1 MNVKSEIIKRLAA
14 LLLNGFTV
22 QQVKDKLLNG
32 EISNKDFPDSLAD
45 KYIEDALKLLEVDIG
60 QDQKLQYPRLVH
72 LYNLCLEK
80 KDYTNAAKVWKEIQ
94 TFSKAGSSEEIV
106 INFIKS

>member
-32 EISNKDFPDSLAD
+32 EIANKDFPDNLAN
-45 KYIEDALKLLEVDIG
+45 KYIEDALKLIEVDIG
-60 QDQKLQYPRLVH
+60 QDQKLQYPRLIH

-80 KDYTNAAKVWKEIQ
+80 KDYANATKVWKEIQ

-106 INFIKS
+106 INFIK

>member
-60 QDQKLQYPRLVH
+60 QDQKLQYPRLIH

-94 TFSKAGSSEEIV
+94 TFSNAGSSEEIV
-106 INFIKS
+106 INFIK

>member
-45 KYIEDALKLLEVDIG
+45 KYIAEAVDLIDTDVG
-60 QDQKLQYPRLVH
+60 QDQKLQYPRLVN
-72 LYNLCLEK
+72 LYKLCLEK
-80 KDYTNAAKVWKEIQ
+80 KDYANAVKVWKEIQ
-94 TFSKAGSSEEIV
+94 TFNKGGSDQEIT
-106 INFIKS
+106 INFIK

>member
-32 EISNKDFPDSLAD
+32 EISNKDFPDNLAD

-60 QDQKLQYPRLVH
+60 QDQKLQYPRLIH
-72 LYNLCLEK
+72 LYELCLEK
-80 KDYTNAAKVWKEIQ
+80 KDYTNATKVWKEIQ
-94 TFSKAGSSEEIV
+94 TFSKGGSSDEIV
-106 INFIKS
+106 INFIK

>member
-1 MNVKSEIIKRLAA
+1 MSIKNEIIKRIAA

-22 QQVKDKLLNG
+22 DQCKEKLING
-32 EISNKDFPDSLAD
+32 EIANKDFPDELAD

-60 QDQKLQYPRLVH
+60 QDQKLQYPRLIH

-80 KDYTNAAKVWKEIQ
+80 KDYTNATKVWKEIQ
-94 TFSKAGSSEEIV
+94 TFSKADSGEVTIK
-106 INFIKS
+106 FIK

>member
-32 EISNKDFPDSLAD
+32 EIANKDFPNNLAD
-45 KYIEDALKLLEVDIG
+45 KYIEDALKLIEVDIG
-60 QDQKLQYPRLVH
+60 QDQKLQYPRLIH

-80 KDYTNAAKVWKEIQ
+80 KDYANATKVWKEIQ

-106 INFIKS
+106 INFIK

>member
-60 QDQKLQYPRLVH
+60 QDQKLQYPRLIH
-72 LYNLCLEK
+72 LYKLCLEK
-80 KDYTNAAKVWKEIQ
+80 KDYTNATKVWKEIQ

-106 INFIKS
+106 INFIK

>member
-1 MNVKSEIIKRLAA
+1 MNIKNEIIKRIAA

-22 QQVKDKLLNG
+22 DQCKEKLITG
-32 EISNKDFPDSLAD
+32 EIANKDFPDELAD

-60 QDQKLQYPRLVH
+60 QDQKLQYPRLIH

-80 KDYTNAAKVWKEIQ
+80 KDYTNATKVWKEIQ
-94 TFSKAGSSEEIV
+94 TFSKADSGEVTIK
-106 INFIKS
+106 FIK

>member
-32 EISNKDFPDSLAD
+32 EIANKDFPSNLAD
-45 KYIEDALKLLEVDIG
+45 KYIEDALKLIEVDIG
-60 QDQKLQYPRLVH
+60 QDQKLQYPRLIH

-80 KDYTNAAKVWKEIQ
+80 KDYANATKVWKEIQ

-106 INFIKS
+106 INFIK

>member
-60 QDQKLQYPRLVH
+60 QDQKLQYPRLIH

-80 KDYTNAAKVWKEIQ
+80 KDYANATKVWKEIQ

-106 INFIKS
+106 INFIK

>member
-32 EISNKDFPDSLAD
+32 EIANKDFPDNLAD
-45 KYIEDALKLLEVDIG
+45 KYIEDALKLIEVDIG
-60 QDQKLQYPRLVH
+60 QDQKLQYPRLIH

-80 KDYTNAAKVWKEIQ
+80 KDYANATKVWKEIQ

-106 INFIKS
+106 INFIK

>member
-60 QDQKLQYPRLVH
+60 QDQKLQYPRLIH
-72 LYNLCLEK
+72 LYNLCLDK

-94 TFSKAGSSEEIV
+94 TFSNADSGEVTIK
-106 INFIKS
+106 FIK